1 MAKVGIVMGS
11 DSDLKVMSKAADM
24 LEELGIEYELTIISA
39 HREPDELIEW
49 TRDAENRDVKV
60 IIAGAG
66 MAAAL
71 PGMCAALF
79 ALPVIGVPL
88 SGKNL
93 DGMDAVFSIMQM
105 PPGVPVATVA
115 IDGAKN
121 AAILAAKILA
131 AGDDAI
137 LEKIKKY
144 TADMKAQ
151 VVAKDAKLKQVG
163 YKQYLAGK

>member
-1 MAKVGIVMGS
+1 
-11 DSDLKVMSKAADM
+11 MSLLSGQEA
-24 LEELGIEYELTIISA
+24 L
-39 HREPDELIEW
+39 
-49 TRDAENRDVKV
+49 ENRDVKV

-163 YKQYLAGK
+163 YKQYLAEK